1 MVDMTEA
8 HMKDDKVL
16 LKWTLPRP
24 PKLVKI
30 DGTDRVYTFTYNM
43 NVCGCFVDPQDVE
56 RLLKVKEKV
65 CNCNNGTWK
74 LAFAYANLLDF
85 NLFVYSN
92 RDGIQS

>member
-1 MVDMTEA
+1 MTDVLT
-8 HMKDDKVL
+8 KDGKVL
-16 LKWTLPRP
+16 MKWTLPRP

-30 DGTDRVYTFTYNM
+30 DGTDRVYTFIYNL

-65 CNCNNGTWK
+65 CNCNNGTYK
-74 LAFAYANLLDF
+74 NAFALVNQLEF